1 MSTRN
6 ARPPAAQDP
15 KRLAYQFIV
24 LMGIVSLFGDITY
37 EGARSVSGPFLA
49 TLGAS
54 AFAVGLISGV
64 GEFFGYAL
72 RLLFGWLA
80 DRTRAYWPLTILGYG
95 LILAVPMLA
104 FAGRFEVAALFIILE
119 RIGKAVRSPAR
130 DALLSHA
137 TQQVGRGWGFA
148 LHEALDQIGAFAGP
162 LLFTAVLLS
171 RGTYAEGF
179 RWLWI
184 PGLLTLA
191 ILLFLRVRVPET
203 EPLETKAAPSPSG
216 AADARLPGRFW
227 TFTRFMVLTV
237 AGFAAFPLLAF
248 HFKTQGV
255 LGDAFIPLL
264 YAGAMG
270 VDAVVAL
277 IIGRVYDRVGLRAL
291 LIAPVLAL
299 PIPWLVFTSTTL
311 GAVAGVLLWGAVMG
325 IHETLMR
332 AAVADLSPLE
342 RRGSA
347 YGVFNTAY
355 GLSWLVGSALLGW
368 LYQVSLPLVVIVVIA
383 LQVAAGVIGLGL
395 WSRSEPT
402 AAG

>member
-1 MSTRN
+1 MPARN
-6 ARPPAAQDP
+6 ARPTAAQAP
-15 KRLAYQFIV
+15 KRLAYQFIL
-24 LMGIVSLFGDITY
+24 LMGVVSLFGDITY

-95 LILAVPMLA
+95 LILAVPLLA
-104 FAGRFEVAALFIILE
+104 FAGRIEVAALFLILE
-119 RIGKAVRSPAR
+119 RIGKAIRSPAR

-137 TQQVGRGWGFA
+137 TRQVGRGWGFA

-184 PGLLTLA
+184 PGLLTLG
-191 ILLFLRVRVPET
+191 ILLFLRARVPET
-203 EPLETKAAPSPSG
+203 EPLEAEAAPRSG
-216 AADARLPGRFW
+216 AADARLPSRFW

-255 LGDAFIPLL
+255 LGDAYIPLL

-277 IIGRVYDRVGLRAL
+277 IIGRFYDRVGLRAL
-291 LIAPVLAL
+291 MIAPVLAL
-299 PIPWLVFTSTTL
+299 PIPWLAFTSTTL
-311 GAVAGVLLWGAVMG
+311 GAVACVLLWGAVMG
-325 IHETLMR
+325 IHETIMR
-332 AAVADLSPLE
+332 AAVADLSPLA

-368 LYQVSLPLVVIVVIA
+368 LYQVSLPLVVIVVIV
-383 LQVAAGVIGLGL
+383 LQAAAGVIGLGL

-402 AAG
+402 PAG